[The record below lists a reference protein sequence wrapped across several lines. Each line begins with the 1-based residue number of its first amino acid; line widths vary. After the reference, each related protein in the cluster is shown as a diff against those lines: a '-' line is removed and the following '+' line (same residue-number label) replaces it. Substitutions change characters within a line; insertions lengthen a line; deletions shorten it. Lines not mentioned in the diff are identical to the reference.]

1 MQAASA
7 ASCVAPLERSVQRG
21 KRAGSSAAVAASCCC
36 YCCSSDT
43 LPLAR
48 MTQTSTRQTA
58 SGVPRRFFWRAP
70 CHASGP
76 SSSTRFREGPRGI
89 GSFSLTFWRALRSRA
104 EWGSFLGTA
113 RDVTSLPMASV
124 GGSPRAE
131 SVRKKK
137 WRRPHHCCHR
147 RRSRQSRSRLDVVS
161 DVAPPRLPRSPTPR
175 PTPRLPDS
183 PTPSPRLP
191 DSATLRFSDSAPRL
205 RLADSPTP

>member
-1 MQAASA
+1 MQAASG
-7 ASCVAPLERSVQRG
+7 ASFVAPLERSVQRG
-21 KRAGSSAAVAASCCC
+21 RRAGSSAAVAASCCC

-131 SVRKKK
+131 SVRKN
-137 WRRPHHCCHR
+137 
-147 RRSRQSRSRLDVVS
+147 
-161 DVAPPRLPRSPTPR
+161 
-175 PTPRLPDS
+175 RLPDS
-183 PTPSPRLP
+183 PSSVSPTTPRLSDDCPAPRFPDSPTSRLRDSPILRLRSPSPTRRLP
-191 DSATLRFSDSAPRL
+191 DSLTP
-205 RLADSPTP
+205 RLADSPSSQPHRPKRASV